1 MYHKILVPV
10 NGSPFS
16 EGILAYLPQVDD
28 KEESQIILLQVLEQE
43 RYGPYLTPGPL
54 PISGQPIAEWDQY
67 AQSYHA
73 SLAQEL
79 RRAAIRCA
87 AISPMAQMSPRRS
100 AVWLMWKVSI

>member
-1 MYHKILVPV
+1 MYHKILVPID
-10 NGSPFS
+10 GSPFS
-16 EGILAYLPQVDD
+16 EGVLAYLSQVDD
-28 KEESQIILLQVLEQE
+28 KEQSQIILLQVLEQE

-79 RRAAIRCA
+79 RARVSGAQPYRPRHRCRLGDL
-87 AISPMAQMSPRRS
+87 SCG
-100 AVWLMWKVSI
+100 